1 MVKRARSPNGRQGH
15 SVIQGYNM
23 GQIHHQWNPQE
34 FEGLMAKIKRVVK
47 LVITKTKEVLK
58 KAA

>member
-1 MVKRARSPNGRQGH
+1 M
-15 SVIQGYNM
+15 IQGYNM

-47 LVITKTKEVLK
+47 LVISKTKDALK